1 MKQVSLII
9 LIAVIITL
17 VFSPALPGQEGNT
30 DQPGKEET
38 DDTAAG
44 NGSNYWIALLIGLLG
59 GGGIIAIIQFVKRI
73 KDARRIRRAEM
84 EEEELV
90 KEDKNNLL
98 SQSHKDKYIT
108 TIKKELGYIDLLG
121 SPDIENRPVK
131 LEDAFVS
138 LCISEYWRSERRF
151 EPGED
156 MKEEPHR
163 HLPPEIVMK
172 RAFQKFRLLLVI
184 GDPGS
189 GKTTLVKYYAVNCL
203 DTVNRG
209 YTRFG
214 FSHDVLPLYFPL
226 RELEF
231 KGQGESAG
239 APISLP
245 QSLAKWADRHLLKIS
260 AKQFLNWLANEKT
273 LVLLDGLDEISSK
286 EKRKAVCNW
295 IKDMVNGLD
304 NVYFVVTSRATGYRK
319 LDGIELEVP
328 HLRADI
334 MDFSP
339 VQQAD
344 FLKKWFR
351 AVGKAQLP
359 PPDLDMP
366 EKQWQARQEKEA
378 DQRSKTIIEF
388 LNREDNQSLRE
399 LAAVP
404 MLLQIM
410 AIIWK
415 YSRHLPQSRSELYDV
430 ALNYLLDYRDRHRDI
445 YPLLR
450 AEKARRVLKQNALW
464 MQEKLKKD
472 EVAKEKMHKYM
483 QPILNTLD
491 ERPQALA
498 FCDNLRER
506 AGVIAEYDRNH
517 YIFRHKSFREFLAA
531 LQLAKEAQQK
541 RRIKTLVDYFKEDWW
556 EETLRFF
563 ITQTDDEIF
572 NHFMH
577 ALFQSPVSRH
587 LDDNKQTLLHNL
599 VIEAPQKTITALEKW
614 LNSGK
619 LNDNQGRYVMDCL
632 KTIGTPE
639 ALAAVKNADKTKM
652 DKSSREYAEDII
664 SEAAAKVEP
673 YVKIPGRIELE
684 NLDSFRNFL
693 EGGVEYIKIP
703 GGTYKYSVTGKK
715 VIVPDLYFCKY
726 PVTNQRYRRFIGYLQ
741 GKDKEFEKILPVDRY
756 AQILL
761 TFAVSIDG
769 YAGYLD
775 KQIKKWQEEFRSYVD
790 DNKKY
795 NGDDQPVV
803 AVTWYA
809 SRAYCFWLSCLNAVL
824 KGDSRLGD
832 IKMLSETYRLPTEVE
847 WEWAAGGKADGSMR
861 IYPWPENKGEPN
873 PELANYDNNVGATT
887 PVGRYPD
894 SATHQGLMDMA
905 GNVWEWME
913 NLYREDKPWRAIRG
927 GSWHSAVSSLRCA
940 ARNNNNPDNRNN
952 NRGFRVARS
961 QSCPAGIAGSPPA
974 KPGPGAGVLRNTGLV
989 FGHDMTYGTIRLSPL
1004 HPLHYLRD
1012 SIQTVNITRIR
1023 GYFFTFYDFT
1033 FFN

>member
-1 MKQVSLII
+1 MKRVSLII
-9 LIAVIITL
+9 LMAMIITL
-17 VFSPALPGQEGNT
+17 VFSPALLVQEGKT
-30 DQPGKEET
+30 DQPVKKENHDPEKE
-38 DDTAAG
+38 
-44 NGSNYWIALLIGLLG
+44 SNLNFWIALLIGLLG
-59 GGGIIAIIQFVKRI
+59 GGGIIAVIQHVKRI
-73 KDARRIRRAEM
+73 KDAEQKRIAEKKGEEKF
-84 EEEELV
+84 EEE
-90 KEDKNNLL
+90 KKNRQV
-98 SQSHKDKYIT
+98 QSDKDKYIT

-151 EPGED
+151 DPGED
-156 MKEEPHR
+156 MKEESHR

-189 GKTTLVKYYAVNCL
+189 GKTTLVKYYAINCL
-203 DTVNRG
+203 DTAKQG
-209 YTRFG
+209 YTQFG
-214 FSHDVLPLYFPL
+214 FSHQVLPLYFPL

-231 KGQGESAG
+231 KGQGEGAG
-239 APISLP
+239 VPISLP
-245 QSLAKWADRHLLKIS
+245 QSLVKWADRHLLNIS
-260 AKQFLNWLANEKT
+260 ADRFLNWLEKEKT

-304 NVYFVVTSRATGYRK
+304 NAYFVVTSRATGYRK

-339 VQQAD
+339 AQQAD

-359 PPDLDMP
+359 PPDLEIT
-366 EKQWQARQEKEA
+366 EKEWQARQEKEA

-415 YSRHLPQSRSELYDV
+415 YSQHLPQSRSELYDV

-450 AEKARRVLKQNALW
+450 AEKARRVLKQAALW

-472 EVAKEKMHKYM
+472 EVAKEKMHDYM

-491 ERPQALA
+491 ERPQASA

-506 AGVIAEYDRNH
+506 AGIIAEYDKNH

-541 RRIKTLVDYFKEDWW
+541 KRIKTLVHYFKEDWW

-572 NHFMH
+572 NNFMH
-577 ALFQSPVSRH
+577 AFFQSPISQH

-599 VIEAPQKTITALEKW
+599 VIEAPQKKIDALADC
-614 LNSGK
+614 LNSGE
-619 LNDNQGRYVMDCL
+619 LNDKQRRYVMDCL

-639 ALAAVKNADKTKM
+639 AVDAIKNADKTKM
-652 DKSSREYAEDII
+652 DKSGREYAEDII

-673 YVKIPGRIELE
+673 YVQIPGQKELE
-684 NLDSFRNFL
+684 TLDTFRNSI

-703 GGTYKYSVTGKK
+703 EGTYKYSVTGKMET
-715 VIVPDLYFCKY
+715 VPDLYFCKY
-726 PVTNQRYRRFIGYLQ
+726 PVTNQRYRRFITYLQ
-741 GKDKEFEKILPVDRY
+741 GKDNEFEKILPLDRF
-756 AQILL
+756 AQGLL
-761 TFAVSIDG
+761 TFAGSIDG
-769 YAGYLD
+769 YSRYLG
-775 KQIKKWQEEFRSYVD
+775 KQPKKWHEEFRSYVD
-790 DNKKY
+790 DEKKY

-809 SRAYCFWLSCLNAVL
+809 ARAYCFWLSCLDAVL
-824 KGDSRLGD
+824 KGENRLGD

-847 WEWAAGGKADGSMR
+847 WEWAAGGSPDGSMR
-861 IYPWPENKGEPN
+861 TYPWPEEKGEPN
-873 PELANYDNNVGATT
+873 PGLANYDKNVGTTT
-887 PVGRYPD
+887 PVGRYPEG
-894 SATHQGLMDMA
+894 ATPEGLMDMA

-913 NLYREDKPWRAIRG
+913 NPYQEDRTWPALRG
-927 GSWHSAVSSLRCA
+927 GSWYDVVSSLRCA
-940 ARNNNNPDNRNN
+940 ARYGFSPGVGVDG
-952 NRGFRVARS
+952 RGFRVVR
-961 QSCPAGIAGSPPA
+961 A
-974 KPGPGAGVLRNTGLV
+974 K
-989 FGHDMTYGTIRLSPL
+989 S
-1004 HPLHYLRD
+1004 
-1012 SIQTVNITRIR
+1012 
-1023 GYFFTFYDFT
+1023 
-1033 FFN
+1033 